1 MTDGTVMVSDTCM
14 SSWYSL
20 SPDQNG
26 NYVNGTWTK
35 KASLPSGYA
44 PLYFASAVLPDGK
57 LIINGGEYN
66 FCKTAETTLGAIY
79 DPGREYVDA
88 GFTAERVAAHRR
100 RAERRSRKRDVHA
113 RQLLHRRSSALRR
126 SDHELDA
133 NRSRNGKQDANSE
146 EGWTL
151 LRNGDLLTVDISHTP
166 YAEAYA
172 PTANAWSS
180 AGQLP
185 VNLIAASEIGAQ
197 TLLPNDSVF
206 VAGATGHTALYAE
219 KSGMWTQGPDFPVV
233 SSQQLDVADGPS
245 VLLTNG
251 TVMIPASP
259 GIYHAPSYFFIFN
272 GKKLAA
278 IAAPPNAVNDSS
290 YDIRLLLLPNGQV
303 LETDGSGDV
312 EVYTA
317 NVKPETK
324 IAPVITSVATTLTH
338 GSTYKIAGKRFN
350 GFSQAEGYGDDDQ
363 QATNYPLVRIV
374 NNATGHVV
382 LCAYARTQL
391 HGGRIVAQRLD
402 DVRRSVRH
410 RNGSKFVGGGS
421 QRDCVRG
428 RQRYDPVTANR
439 VFARSFALAAS
450 RSRSRG
456 GALLTRSPNKSDA
469 ASGHALDRA
478 VERRFVG
485 FRGVRETAQLS
496 YELNRGCA
504 DLLGRGR
511 RREVMKRLDVSAH
524 TAVSAA
530 RPNPPCRSA

>member
-1 MTDGTVMVSDTCM
+1 MRRLGWLSLASAAAVLIGGCSGGASSPSLPAGAARTSAKASESTPFAHIRHTPPLPPPIRHRVTAADRERARAGGWQPVTSQGPFAGGAGTELLMTDGTVMVSDTCM

-79 DPGREYVDA
+79 DPVANTWTPVSPPSGWPRIGDA
-88 GFTAERVAAHRR
+88 QSTVLANGTYMLGNCCTGV
-100 RAERRSRKRDVHA
+100 
-113 RQLLHRRSSALRR
+113 QALFDEATM
-126 SDHELDA
+126 SWTQTGPG
-133 NRSRNGKQDANSE
+133 NGKQDANSE

-151 LRNGDLLTVDISHTP
+151 LRNGDVLTVDISHTP

-172 PTANAWSS
+172 PAANTWSS

-290 YDIRLLLLPNGQV
+290 YDIRLLLLPSGQV

-312 EVYTA
+312 EVYSA

-324 IAPVITSVATTLTH
+324 IAPVVTSVATTLTH
-338 GSTYKIAGKRFN
+338 GSTYKIVGKRFN

-374 NNATGHVV
+374 NNATGHVF
-382 LCAYARTQL
+382 YART
-391 HGGRIVAQRLD
+391 HGHSFMGVGSS
-402 DVRRSVRH
+402 RSVSTMFDVPSAIETGASSLVVVA
-410 RNGSKFVGGGS
+410 NGIASA
-421 QRDCVRG
+421 
-428 RQRYDPVTANR
+428 PVSVT
-439 VFARSFALAAS
+439 V
-450 RSRSRG
+450 
-456 GALLTRSPNKSDA
+456 
-469 ASGHALDRA
+469 
-478 VERRFVG
+478 
-485 FRGVRETAQLS
+485 Q
-496 YELNRGCA
+496 
-504 DLLGRGR
+504 
-511 RREVMKRLDVSAH
+511 
-524 TAVSAA
+524 
-530 RPNPPCRSA
+530 